1 MRAAIYA
8 KLDDEEPQ
16 PKRLC
21 SEGIIGSYPNTD
33 DQYPDSAGPQT
44 REQFEQVFLITSFS
58 YPSFNDPKFFGCTH
72 ALNA

>member
-44 REQFEQVFLITSFS
+44 REQIEQV
-58 YPSFNDPKFFGCTH
+58 CV
-72 ALNA
+72 